1 MRFLDERAAGD
12 GGEPASGGGSLPPAP
27 RSAWWGFL
35 AWTYRAFPDP
45 HGIASFGLAASV
57 LLGYFGLDPSAGP
70 HLFSDFMP
78 LEVLGHLWLL
88 LGPPVAC
95 LLAAR
100 SFLEDVPSPLAL
112 VTVPLGGFLTL
123 VGFAGAA
130 LGLVYALSGTA

>member
-1 MRFLDERAAGD
+1 MRLLDERSSRD
-12 GGEPASGGGSLPPAP
+12 GCEPAIGGGSLEPAP
-27 RSAWWGFL
+27 RRTWQGLL
-35 AWTYRAFPDP
+35 AWSHRAFPDP

-57 LLGYFGLDPSAGP
+57 LLGYFGLDASAGP
-70 HLFSDFMP
+70 YLFSDFMP

-88 LGPPVAC
+88 LGPPAAC

-100 SFLEDVPSPLAL
+100 SLLEEVPSPLAL

-130 LGLVYALSGTA
+130 LGLVYALSGAA